1 MQNQQ
6 SLPSMIFIKF
16 ALHEVGENC
25 LISKYKAN
33 HFFHVS
39 DLGPQEFI
47 RLFTIVQGIPNPQ
60 DPKLILPGDNA
71 FPSDKGKNSYCIS
84 KYNLLLV
91 IISRIAMIKGEDSK
105 GKRIITLLVGFIMIL
120 SVTIDNFKGIKNQ
133 IKLSCIASNKIKR
146 KR

>member
-91 IISRIAMIKGEDSK
+91 IIYNN
-105 GKRIITLLVGFIMIL
+105 ITTASTL
-120 SVTIDNFKGIKNQ
+120 SNHVPHVQSVF
-133 IKLSCIASNKIKR
+133 NKPKVNEETTQLI
-146 KR
+146 